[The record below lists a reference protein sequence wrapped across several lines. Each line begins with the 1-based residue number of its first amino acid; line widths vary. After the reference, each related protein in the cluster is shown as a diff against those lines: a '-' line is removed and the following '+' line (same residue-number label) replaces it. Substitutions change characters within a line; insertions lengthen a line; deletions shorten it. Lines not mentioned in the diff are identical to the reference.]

1 MLDDCPGIELRR
13 GIAFFLDKTRK
24 RGDFMSVGTAE
35 SEGLIH
41 CEKLL
46 GEINRM
52 TVTLLAQ
59 NEGTYLASMA
69 KVCGMLAESLDIGGV
84 SLWRR
89 EPDGPTGGMPRMSR
103 CFCWTRE
110 LGASIEPINKAL
122 PPEGGIPLVFENANW
137 GYMLCEGGASA
148 RAFAKA
154 EADVLRSAGYLL
166 AASMRRHERGER
178 IRQADKGVQIMLDE
192 MPVSCLLMDAEH
204 NLIDCNGPVLELFGA
219 RAKRDFI
226 KRFWDYSPQRQPDGT
241 LSAIKKVEIHRKTY
255 EEGSCTFEWMHRTAD
270 GVPLPTEIRAVKLR
284 YENRDIM
291 ACYIKDLSNRRRL
304 MRELQEEADKSRELE
319 QAFFEAEKMTLA
331 VTEASPIAYV
341 QYDKDRNPLDCN
353 AEALRLFG
361 APNKR
366 LFLENHW
373 NRLMPE
379 FQPDGQSSAE
389 RSKRLSEIS
398 ELGGRT
404 SFEWYYMTF
413 GGETFP
419 TETSLTKIEY
429 RGNTYI
435 IAFIYDLRRTKKM
448 EQSIIQ
454 LESEVSKIYY
464 DPLTGLY
471 NRRFLDENL
480 RRVIKRYS
488 DSGGTLS
495 MMMVDID
502 HFKPYNDTYGH
513 IAGDKCLKAIAET
526 LRNTAAR
533 DGDFVARYGGEEFV
547 VVLPHTDEEG
557 VRNVAERMLENVRQL
572 ALPHESSDVAGHVTV
587 SIGAVTSKVKYAH
600 SVNAYV
606 HRADEIMYKSKRGGR
621 DQDMFEYMD

>member
-1 MLDDCPGIELRR
+1 
-13 GIAFFLDKTRK
+13 
-24 RGDFMSVGTAE
+24 MSVGHTIAHE
-35 SEGLIH
+35 VEEAHSEDSEERRRG
-41 CEKLL
+41 ELL
-46 GEINRM
+46 EALSGM
-52 TVTLLAQ
+52 TVTILAQ
-59 NEGTYLASMA
+59 SEGTYIASMA
-69 KVCGMLAESLDIGGV
+69 KACVMLADLLGIAGV

-89 EPDGPTGGMPRMSR
+89 EPDGPDGGMPRLSR
-103 CFCWTRE
+103 RFRWTRE
-110 LGASIEPINKAL
+110 LGASVEPL
-122 PPEGGIPLVFENANW
+122 EGEMPRDEAVPIVIDNLDW
-137 GYMLCEGGASA
+137 GFMLCDKASA
-148 RAFAKA
+148 GRVFSES
-154 EADVLRSAGYLL
+154 EAGVLRSAGYLL
-166 AASMRRHERGER
+166 AASLRRHERNER
-178 IRQADKGVQIMLDE
+178 IRRADEGVQLMLDE

-204 NLIDCNGPVLELFGA
+204 NLIDCNGPVMELFGA
-219 RAKRDFI
+219 KTKRDFI
-226 KRFWDYSPQRQPDGT
+226 EGFWNFSPECQPDGKLT
-241 LSAIKKVEIHRKTY
+241 DEKKAEIHKKAFK
-255 EEGSCTFEWMHRTAD
+255 EGSYTFEWMHRTVD
-270 GVPLPTEIRAVKLR
+270 GAPLPTEIRAVMLR
-284 YENRDIM
+284 FGNRDII
-291 ACYIKDLSNRRRL
+291 ACYLRDLSNRQRL
-304 MRELQEEADKSRELE
+304 MRELQEEADKSREFE
-319 QAFFEAEKMTLA
+319 QAFFEAEKMALA

-341 QYDKDRNPLDCN
+341 RYDKDRNPLDCN

-373 NRLMPE
+373 GRLMPE
-379 FQPDGQSSAE
+379 FQPDGQSSEE

-404 SFEWYYMTF
+404 TFEWHYMTF

-435 IAFIYDLRRTKKM
+435 VAFIYDLRRTKKM

-572 ALPHESSDVAGHVTV
+572 ALPHESSDVAGYVTI
-587 SIGAVTSKVKYAH
+587 SIGAITSKVKYAQ

-621 DQDMFEYMD
+621 NQYTFEYMD